1 MTYLAVFERKADQAV
16 DRDDLTRALRTHW
29 PDARISVTSP
39 DAPGREV
46 RDVTWQYEEA
56 GDRLEGRSHADGTCL
71 YLEGPLHLAVRFA
84 CWYRRLVPAAE
95 ELIFCDDTYGFAIPV
110 TVGATP
116 GSVARAVTTGE

>member
-1 MTYLAVFERKADQAV
+1 MTYLAVFGRKAGQAV
-16 DRDDLTRALRTHW
+16 DRDDLTRSLRTHW

-39 DAPGREV
+39 DTPGREV

-84 CWYRRLVPAAE
+84 CWYRRLVPATE
-95 ELIFCDDTYGFAIPV
+95 ELVFCDDTYAFAVPV

-116 GSVARAVTTGE
+116 GSVERAVATGE

>member
-1 MTYLAVFERKADQAV
+1 MTYLAVFGRKAGQAV
-16 DRDDLTRALRTHW
+16 DRDDLTRSLRSRW

-39 DAPGREV
+39 DTPGREV

-84 CWYRRLVPAAE
+84 CWYRRLVPATE
-95 ELIFCDDTYGFAIPV
+95 ELIFCDDTYAFAVPV

-116 GSVARAVTTGE
+116 GSVERAVATGE

>member
-1 MTYLAVFERKADQAV
+1 MTYLAVFEGKAGQAV
-16 DRDDLTRALRTHW
+16 HRDDLTRALRTHW

-46 RDVTWQYEEA
+46 RDVTWLYEEA

-84 CWYRRLVPAAE
+84 CWYRRLVPATE
-95 ELIFCDDTYGFAIPV
+95 ELILCDDTYGFAVPV

-116 GSVARAVTTGE
+116 ESVERAVTTGE